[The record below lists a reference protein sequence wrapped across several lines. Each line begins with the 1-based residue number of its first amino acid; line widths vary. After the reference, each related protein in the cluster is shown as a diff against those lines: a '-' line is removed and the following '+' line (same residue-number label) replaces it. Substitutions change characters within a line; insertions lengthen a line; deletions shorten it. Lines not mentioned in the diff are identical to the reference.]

1 MSGLRQRLFG
11 HGRREMWRQ
20 LSEHLGAD
28 FIDGGAWRG
37 DKVVA
42 THKQWT
48 ITLDKYVV
56 STGKVTVVYTRMRA
70 PYVNPDG
77 FRFTVYP
84 RGFVSD
90 IATWFGM
97 QDVEVYQPQFDRDWI
112 IKGTSE
118 RQLREL
124 FSNERIRNLLATQ
137 PTIRLSV
144 KDDEGWFGPEFPDG
158 VDELHALRLGI
169 VTNIEELKQLY
180 ELFTVTLDE
189 LCRIGSAYDYVPEVK
204 L

>member
-11 HGRREMWRQ
+11 PGRREMWRQ
-20 LSEHLGAD
+20 LSEQLGAD
-28 FIDGGAWRG
+28 FIDGGAWKG

-48 ITLDKYVV
+48 ITLDKHVV

-77 FRFTVYP
+77 FRFTIYR
-84 RGFVSD
+84 RGFFSG
-90 IATWFGM
+90 IATRLGM
-97 QDVEVYQPQFDRDWI
+97 QDVEVGYRQFDEDYV
-112 IKGTSE
+112 IKGTNE
-118 RQLREL
+118 HQLRAL
-124 FSNERIRNLLATQ
+124 FANERIQDLLATQ
-137 PTIRLSV
+137 PTIRLTV

-158 VDELHALRLGI
+158 VDELHALRLGV
-169 VTNIEELKQLY
+169 VTNTEELKQLF